1 MIVSCNIYMFDKL
14 DKPQTLNRVGRN
26 RTLDLPLVRK
36 MNYHLHNRRV
46 IVSSKIHFM
55 FVLSAI
61 SSYVMYFFFT
71 LIIQV
76 VVIAEN
82 SEISPFL
89 CYVEIFLILCSY
101 LAKILVPEGSKDVL
115 VGQPIAIT
123 VCPSGHHL
131 LMFPYCPIHM
141 I

>member
-1 MIVSCNIYMFDKL
+1 MFDKL

-71 LIIQV
+71 LII
-76 VVIAEN
+76 
-82 SEISPFL
+82 
-89 CYVEIFLILCSY
+89 
-101 LAKILVPEGSKDVL
+101 
-115 VGQPIAIT
+115 
-123 VCPSGHHL
+123 
-131 LMFPYCPIHM
+131 
-141 I
+141 